1 MEAGKLRSIIRILK
15 APADERGAPTQD
27 VSRWVEVRTVRAS
40 VRPIRGRELW
50 EAEQAQSIIDHRIII
65 RYDSAV
71 RPSMRVQFEGRTFEI
86 LYVID
91 PEEQHRWMQLMCRE
105 LEDG

>member
-1 MEAGKLRSIIRILK
+1 MEAGKLRSIIKILK

-27 VSRWVEVRTVRAS
+27 TSRWETVRVLRAS

-50 EAEQAQSIIDHRIII
+50 EAEQAQSLIDHRIMI
-65 RYDSAV
+65 RYDPAMKTG
-71 RPSMRVQFEGRTFEI
+71 MRVQFEGRTFEI

-91 PEEQHRWMQLMCRE
+91 PEERHQWMQLMCRE
-105 LEDG
+105 LEGG